1 MLKRFS
7 KYVLQSVAGMIGLSV
22 YILADT
28 FFIAYA
34 SGADG
39 LAALNLILPVFGLI
53 YAIGAMIGIGSATR
67 YGISKAKGEA
77 TDHYFTQSIAWSVL
91 FSIPFV
97 LAGIFAPDK
106 CLALLGADARLVELG
121 KTYLRI
127 ILIVAPL
134 FMSNYTV
141 TAFARNDNATSK
153 VMAGS
158 LAGSVFNVVF
168 DYIFI
173 FPMGLGFSGAALA
186 TAFCPVVTMLICST
200 HYMSKKCSVGFR
212 WKKLSVRHLISC
224 CQLGVSAFVGEIS
237 SAVITFIFNMLIL
250 GLTGSTGVA
259 AYGVVANMSLVGMAI
274 TNGMAQG
281 TQPLISESFG
291 KGEHGQVK
299 KLLRWALTSVIVVEA
314 AMVVLVWIFTDPF
327 VAIYSKESRM
337 TEVLSA
343 EFLWKDG
350 KPSVSEFM
358 AYLKKPVTIGQI
370 TECLEDEMKIIPA
383 FEDDYLIAFEDVCL
397 SKDPF
402 RETINQKRQIK
413 KEKKIYPNEPC
424 PCGSGKKYKKC
435 CGK

>member
-7 KYVLQSVAGMIGLSV
+7 KYVLQSVAGIIGLSV

-28 FFIAYA
+28 FFIAYS

-77 TDHYFTQSIAWSVL
+77 ADHYFPQSIAWSVL

-299 KLLRWALTSVIVVEA
+299 KLLRWALTSVIVVEV
-314 AMVVLVWIFTDPF
+314 AMVILVWIFTDPF
-327 VAIYSKESRM
+327 VAAFNSENNLLLLKYAHTGLRLYFLGFLFAGVNIMLVAYFSATANARPAIIGSLLRGAVAIAVCAI
-337 TEVLSA
+337 VLAKLLGMNGVWLS
-343 EFLWKDG
+343 FLA
-350 KPSVSEFM
+350 SEMLTF
-358 AYLKKPVTIGQI
+358 VVI
-370 TECLEDEMKIIPA
+370 
-383 FEDDYLIAFEDVCL
+383 LIL
-397 SKDPF
+397 SKH
-402 RETINQKRQIK
+402 
-413 KEKKIYPNEPC
+413 KENR
-424 PCGSGKKYKKC
+424 
-435 CGK
+435 

>member
-1 MLKRFS
+1 MLRRFS

-28 FFIAYA
+28 FFISYA

-39 LAALNLILPVFGLI
+39 LAALNLILPVFGLM

-97 LAGIFAPDK
+97 LAGIFIPDK
-106 CLALLGADARLVELG
+106 CLALLGADAELVELG

-127 ILIVAPL
+127 ILIVAPF
-134 FMSNYTV
+134 FMCNYTV

-200 HYMSKKCSVGFR
+200 HYLSKKCNIGFK
-212 WKKLSVRHLISC
+212 WKKLSVHHLISC

-237 SAVITFIFNMLIL
+237 SAVITFVFNMLIL

-259 AYGVVANMSLVGMAI
+259 AYGVVANMSLVGMSI

-291 KGEHGQVK
+291 KGEHAQVK
-299 KLLRWALTSVIVVEA
+299 KLLRWALTSVIVVEVV
-314 AMVVLVWIFTDPF
+314 MVAVVWMFTDPF
-327 VAIYSKESRM
+327 VAAFNSENNLLLLKYAHTGLRLYFLGFLFAGVNIMLVAYFSAIANARPAIIGSLLRGAIAIGICAVILAKILGMNGVWLSFLASEVITFGIILILAKSK
-337 TEVLSA
+337 LH
-343 EFLWKDG
+343 KN
-350 KPSVSEFM
+350 K
-358 AYLKKPVTIGQI
+358 
-370 TECLEDEMKIIPA
+370 
-383 FEDDYLIAFEDVCL
+383 
-397 SKDPF
+397 
-402 RETINQKRQIK
+402 
-413 KEKKIYPNEPC
+413 
-424 PCGSGKKYKKC
+424 
-435 CGK
+435 